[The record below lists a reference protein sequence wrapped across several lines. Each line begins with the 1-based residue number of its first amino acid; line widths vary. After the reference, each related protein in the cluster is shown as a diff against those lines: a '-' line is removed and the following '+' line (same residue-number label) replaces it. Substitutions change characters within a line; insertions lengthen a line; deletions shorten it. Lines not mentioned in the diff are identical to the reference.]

1 MKTSIRRLD
10 SLTHNDTAA
19 TKLINDNFSA
29 LQQGIEDSLS
39 RTGKT
44 PNFMNSDLDLN
55 TKRIINVGSPISDS
69 DLANKKYVDDIVAAE
84 ETRAS
89 GVENVL
95 SGRIDGINN
104 TLGAF
109 GNIVTH
115 NTDEFAT
122 AAQGVKADTAV
133 QPSDLSTVATSGDYD
148 DLSNKP
154 DIPVVN
160 DSTITLTQGGSIMG
174 SFTLNQAGD
183 ATIVLNGES
192 GGATWGLITG
202 TLSNQT
208 DLQTALAGKQ
218 DVISDLATIRSGAS
232 AGATAVQPSALND
245 YATKQYVDDI
255 VGDIETLLHNINSGE

>member
-69 DLANKKYVDDIVAAE
+69 DLANKKYVDDRV
-84 ETRAS
+84 T

-95 SGRIDGINN
+95 SGRIDVINN
-104 TLGAF
+104 TLDTF

-115 NTDEFAT
+115 NANEFAT
-122 AAQGVKADTAV
+122 ASQGAKADTAV
-133 QPSDLSTVATSGDYD
+133 QPSDLAAVATTGNYN
-148 DLSNKP
+148 DLNNKP
-154 DIPVVN
+154 VIPVVN
-160 DSTITLTQGGSIMG
+160 DSTITLTQGGSVMG
-174 SFTLNQAGD
+174 SFTLNQTGD
-183 ATIVLNGES
+183 ATIALNGES
-192 GGATWGLITG
+192 GGATWGRITG
-202 TLSNQT
+202 VLSNQT
-208 DLQTALAGKQ
+208 DLLAALASKQ
-218 DVISDLATIRSGAS
+218 DTISDLATIRNGAS
-232 AGATAVQPSALND
+232 AGATAVQPDTLND
-245 YATKQYVDDI
+245 YATKQYVDNV
-255 VGDIETLLHNINSGE
+255 VGNIETLLHNINSGE